1 MAAAVAP
8 DAQAAAAV
16 TSSGGSK
23 RRRDASAVKAAAVAA
38 AAKLS
43 PKQRLLKRVRMLCS
57 NVLSAIAASK
67 ALCDE
72 EKDDAL
78 TQQLQA
84 FGLMRS
90 FAQATM
96 DALKPSEDEITLTL
110 VRHGFVP
117 GDKTLRAA
125 HPTGLG
131 VMYDATIEVVGRS
144 VVCRF
149 PGALAPIK
157 DPLLVLKALLQTT
170 GELTE
175 ALDVDA
181 DVAKDA
187 AKEAKAR
194 SRASVVPPG
203 ARMHIPAVVLRV
215 CGMDRVRLP
224 DDEDARVD
232 VVVGHARDLKAPMV
246 LDLHVKSAPQGVK
259 PEVCR
264 VHAGVLLRLLHA
276 SSPDLIAAAKALAAK
291 KVSVT
296 EAIGGGEED
305 ADAENADA
313 ADAANAD
320 TNGADHST
328 SRMDDEA

>member
-8 DAQAAAAV
+8 DAPAAAAAV

-23 RRRDASAVKAAAVAA
+23 RRRDASAIKAAAVAA

-43 PKQRLLKRVRMLCS
+43 PKQRMVKRVRMLCS

-96 DALKPSEDEITLTL
+96 DALKPSEDELTLTL

-149 PGALAPIK
+149 PNALAPIK

-181 DVAKDA
+181 DVAK
-187 AKEAKAR
+187 EAKAR
-194 SRASVVPPG
+194 SRASVVPLG
-203 ARMHIPAVVLRV
+203 ARMRIPAVVLRV

-224 DDEDARVD
+224 DDDDARVD

-246 LDLHVKSAPQGVK
+246 LDLHVKSAPPGVK

-264 VHAGVLLRLLHA
+264 IHAGVLLRLLHA
-276 SSPDLIAAAKALAAK
+276 SAPDLIAAAKALAAK

-296 EAIGGGEED
+296 EASGEED
-305 ADAENADA
+305 ADADDADA
-313 ADAANAD
+313 ADAD
-320 TNGADHST
+320 TNGADRST
-328 SRMDDEA
+328 PRMDDEA